1 MLRPTNNRVLVRPDE
16 KETVTESGIVLP
28 ENVVEKPL
36 SGTVISI
43 STHRELAPVQ
53 VGEHILFSR
62 YGYDETK
69 ASGETLYLV
78 SESSILAVYE

>member
-1 MLRPTNNRVLVRPDE
+1 MLVRPDE
-16 KETVTESGIVLP
+16 KETTTASGIILAD
-28 ENVVEKPL
+28 NAVEKPL
-36 SGTVISI
+36 SGTVVSV
-43 STHRELAPVQ
+43 STSGELAPVQ
-53 VGEHILFSR
+53 VGDRILFSR